1 MLIEQRQIL
10 EKLKEKIKELGEC
23 LDLEK
28 RKQTIKELE
37 NELSNPDIWLNPEK
51 ASELNKKLSDL
62 KEEVEEFENLIFELE
77 ELEAMIELSEEEG
90 SEELLSEIESISKS
104 IEEKVEDIEVRN
116 LLGGEYD
123 SQDAIVTINAGAG
136 GTDACDWVS
145 MLARMYTKWANDH
158 GYEVR
163 ITDYLFGDEAGYRNI
178 EMLIRGKYAYGYLK
192 AERGVHRLI
201 RISPFDFSGRR
212 HTSFASVD
220 VIPAVSHKIEVEIN
234 PDDLKIETFRASG
247 PGGQHVNVTDS
258 AVRITHL
265 PTGITAT
272 CQEERSQAKN
282 KEMALLILK
291 SKLHKYYEEQQ
302 KRKLEE
308 LRGEKKEIAWGSQ
321 IRTYTMHA
329 YNLVKDHRTG
339 VEDPKVGEVLEGKID
354 HFIKAFLKMEAMK
367 GVSNAG

>member
-1 MLIEQRQIL
+1 MIIFDIE
-10 EKLKEKIKELGEC
+10 
-23 LDLEK
+23 
-28 RKQTIKELE
+28 
-37 NELSNPDIWLNPEK
+37 
-51 ASELNKKLSDL
+51 NKK
-62 KEEVEEFENLIFELE
+62 KRINELE
-77 ELEAMIELSEEEG
+77 EKLADPEIWQDHEKAAELQKELSDIKEELDNYFELKKKLDDIEAMIELSEEE
-90 SEELLSEIESISKS
+90 ETDELLADIQKTL
-104 IEEKVEDIEVRN
+104 EEVEKEVEDAEVKSF
-116 LLGGEYD
+116 LSGDYD
-123 SQDAIVTINAGAG
+123 TEDAILTINAGAG

-158 GYEVR
+158 GYEVK

-178 EMLIRGKYAYGYLK
+178 EMLIKGKYAYGYLK

-220 VIPAVSHKIEVEIN
+220 VIPAVPKKMDIELN
-234 PDDLKIETFRASG
+234 PEDLKIETFRASG

-282 KEMALLILK
+282 KETALLILK
-291 SKLHKYYEEQQ
+291 AKLLKYYEELE
-302 KRKLEE
+302 RKKIEQ

-339 VEDPKVGEVLEGKID
+339 VEDPRVDEVLEGKID
-354 HFIKAFLKMEAMK
+354 HFIKAYLKMEAK
-367 GVSNAG
+367 ARQNENGSST

>member
-1 MLIEQRQIL
+1 MIIFDREGKEQQLREIEEQ
-10 EKLKEKIKELGEC
+10 
-23 LDLEK
+23 
-28 RKQTIKELE
+28 
-37 NELSNPDIWLNPEK
+37 LSDPEVWTDTNK
-51 ASELNKKLSDL
+51 ATELNKKLAAL
-62 KEEVEEFENLIFELE
+62 KEE
-77 ELEAMIELSEEEG
+77 IELLDDIRRKKEEAETLIQLAEEEETDELN
-90 SEELLSEIESISKS
+90 EEIKALLSKLEKEI
-104 IEEKVEDIEVRN
+104 DN
-116 LLGGEYD
+116 LELRSFLSGKYD
-123 SQDAIVTINAGAG
+123 QSDAILSINAGAG
-136 GTDACDWVS
+136 GTDACDWVE

-158 GYEVR
+158 GYSVQV
-163 ITDYLFGDEAGYRNI
+163 TDYLWGDEAGYRSI
-178 EMLIRGKYAYGYLK
+178 EMIIKGNYAYGYLK

-220 VIPAVSHKIEVEIN
+220 VIPAMPEDIEVEIN

-282 KEMALLILK
+282 KETALLILK
-291 SKLHKYYEEQQ
+291 AKLHEYYEKQ
-302 KRKLEE
+302 RKKELEK

-339 VEDPKVGEVLEGKID
+339 LEDPRVEDVLEGKID
-354 HFIKAFLKMEAMK
+354 HFIKEYLKMEK
-367 GVSNAG
+367 KSVESSDV

>member
-1 MLIEQRQIL
+1 MSIFDLGKKRVR
-10 EKLKEKIKELGEC
+10 IKEIE
-23 LDLEK
+23 E
-28 RKQTIKELE
+28 
-37 NELSNPDIWLNPEK
+37 ELSKPETWNDQEK
-51 ASELNKKLSDL
+51 ATSLNKELSDL
-62 KEEVEEFENLIFELE
+62 KDEVRFFEILVKKIED
-77 ELEAMIELSEEEG
+77 LEAMIEISEEEETDEFV
-90 SEELLSEIESISKS
+90 EEIKKLCDEVENEIEEAEI
-104 IEEKVEDIEVRN
+104 RN
-116 LLGGEYD
+116 LLSGEYD
-123 SQDAIVTINAGAG
+123 KEDAILSINAGAG

-145 MLARMYTKWANDH
+145 MLARMYMRWAQDH

-163 ITDYLFGDEAGYRNI
+163 VTDYLYGDEAGYRNI
-178 EMLIRGKYAYGYLK
+178 EMIVKGRYAYGYLK

-220 VIPAVSHKIEVEIN
+220 VIPAVPERFDIDLN

-258 AVRITHL
+258 AVRITHI

-282 KEMALLILK
+282 KEMALVILK
-291 SKLHKYYEEQQ
+291 SKLHKYYEEQRR
-302 KRKLEE
+302 KKLEE

-339 VEDPKVGEVLEGKID
+339 LEDPRVDEVLEGKID
-354 HFIKAFLKMEAMK
+354 HLIREYLKFEKAKE
-367 GVSNAG
+367 GER

>member
-1 MLIEQRQIL
+1 MSVF
-10 EKLKEKIKELGEC
+10 
-23 LDLEK
+23 DLER
-28 RKQTIKELE
+28 RKQIIKELE
-37 NELSNPDIWLNPEK
+37 TQLSKPDTWLNPEN
-51 ASELNKKLSDL
+51 ASELNKKLSDI
-62 KEEVEEFENLIFELE
+62 KEEVEEFEKLFIDLQELE
-77 ELEAMIELSEEEG
+77 TMIELSEEEE
-90 SEELLSEIESISKS
+90 SHELLTEIESMSES
-104 IEEKVEDIEVRN
+104 IEERLEDLEIRN
-116 LLGGEYD
+116 LLSGEYD
-123 SQDAIVTINAGAG
+123 SHDAIVTINAGAG

-145 MLARMYTKWANDH
+145 MLARMYIKWANDH
-158 GYEVR
+158 GYEVK
-163 ITDYLFGDEAGYRNI
+163 ITDFLFGDEAGYRNI

-234 PDDLKIETFRASG
+234 PEDLRIETFRASG

-272 CQEERSQAKN
+272 CQEERSQARN

-339 VEDPKVGEVLEGKID
+339 VEDPKVEEVLEGKID
-354 HFIKAFLKMEAMK
+354 HFIRAFLKKEATK
-367 GVSNAG
+367 EISDAT